1 MILPVHADNP
11 QPRQI
16 NRIVETLRGGG
27 VIAYPTDTIYG
38 IGCDITNRKAIQQ
51 IYRIKARDPKKPFA
65 FICPDLAAITRFAQ
79 VSNFAF
85 RILKQRLP
93 GPYTFILE
101 TTRQTPEI
109 LTTKQ
114 KTVGIRIPD
123 NRIALA
129 IVAELGEPLV
139 TTSVNLSGSNP
150 LSDPYEI
157 EDEFGSQLDLVVDG
171 GILMG
176 DPSTVI
182 SLVGDRIVVLRQG
195 CGETSWITEG

>member
-1 MILPVHADNP
+1 MPTTRSRVRSAALLRPYAVAESLRILPTPFTALAAILP
-11 QPRQI
+11 
-16 NRIVETLRGGG
+16 
-27 VIAYPTDTIYG
+27 
-38 IGCDITNRKAIQQ
+38 IGRRFSRYTGSKSAI
-51 IYRIKARDPKKPFA
+51 PKKPFA
-65 FICPDLAAITRFAQ
+65 FICPDLASITRFAQ

-85 RILKQRLP
+85 RILKRCLP

-129 IVAELGEPLV
+129 IVSELGEPLV

-150 LSDPYEI
+150 LSDPYDI
-157 EDEFGSQLDLVVDG
+157 ENEFGQKLDLVVDG
-171 GILMG
+171 GILLG

-182 SLVGDRIVVLRQG
+182 SLVGDRIEILRQG
-195 CGETSWITEG
+195 NGETSWITEG